1 MFPLS
6 TAVNVTL
13 EPGIQPYDELVKR
26 FFLGEESRLF
36 FFSHQPIHENEKKKN
51 NQHLQL

>member
-13 EPGIQPYDELVKR
+13 EPGVQPYDELVKR
-26 FFLGEESRLF
+26 FFSGEESTF
-36 FFSHQPIHENEKKKN
+36 FFSHQPIHENEKEKN